1 MFYNNYYGGMALVW
15 WAVWI
20 IFIIW
25 IFATPYDIPGQRR
38 KKDTPLDILKKRF
51 ANGEITEKEYYE
63 KKSIIE
69 YQSPKQPPIL

>member
-1 MFYNNYYGGMALVW
+1 MFYNIYFGGMALVW

-25 IFATPYDIPGQRR
+25 IFATPYNIPGQRR

-51 ANGEITEKEYYE
+51 ANGEIAQKEYYE

-69 YQSPKQPPIL
+69 YQAPKQPPMV

>member
-1 MFYNNYYGGMALVW
+1 MFYNNHFGGMSLVW

-20 IFIIW
+20 IMLIW

-69 YQSPKQPPIL
+69 YQAPKQPPII